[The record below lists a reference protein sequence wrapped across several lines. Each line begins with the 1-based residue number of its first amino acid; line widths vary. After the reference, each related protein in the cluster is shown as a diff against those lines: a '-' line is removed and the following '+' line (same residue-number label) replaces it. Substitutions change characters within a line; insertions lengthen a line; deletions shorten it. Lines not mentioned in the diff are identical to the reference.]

1 MANHKSTPLKRI
13 RQAEKRRIH
22 NRTYRNR
29 ARTLVKKA
37 RTVIA
42 TKDLVQAKEATR
54 LAVKDLDMAA
64 SRGTIHPRNAAH
76 QQKPF
81 DETSGGARK
90 RVITLSNLWGNCSQ
104 KGAKRPFLHIHS

>member
-1 MANHKSTPLKRI
+1 MANHKSALKRI

-29 ARTLVKKA
+29 ARTLVKRA
-37 RTVIA
+37 RTTIA

-64 SRGTIHPRNAAH
+64 SRGTIHPRNAAR
-76 QQKPF
+76 
-81 DETSGGARK
+81 RK
-90 RVITLSNLWGNCSQ
+90 SRLMKHLAALE
-104 KGAKRPFLHIHS
+104 KGS